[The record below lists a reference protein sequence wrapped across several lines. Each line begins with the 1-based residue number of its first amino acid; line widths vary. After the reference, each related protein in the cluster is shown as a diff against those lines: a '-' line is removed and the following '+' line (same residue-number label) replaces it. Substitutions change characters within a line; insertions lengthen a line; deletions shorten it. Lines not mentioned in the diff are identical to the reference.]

1 MKNYSASG
9 FNLNSENIPKKVP
22 PAPDGML
29 LKEIVIYPETEKD
42 MNLKILNITMT
53 INEQY
58 PELSKF
64 LEEMPV
70 SIPDKNSSEITLI
83 NLHAY
88 YDSLM
93 SVLNKYI
100 LEHPR
105 ST

>member
-9 FNLNSENIPKKVP
+9 FNLNSEKISKKAP
-22 PAPDGML
+22 PASDGMV
-29 LKEIVIYPETEKD
+29 LKEIVIFPETEKD

-58 PELSKF
+58 PELSIF

-70 SIPDKNSSEITLI
+70 SIPDKNSPEITMI

-93 SVLNKYI
+93 SILNKYI

-105 ST
+105 NT